1 MADPM
6 ISPTQRRMSDL
17 RIQKAQSIDDGDQ
30 DTITFLKNTLSQH
43 DVQVIN
49 QSISYM
55 NPFLTRRSNDKQQLV
70 FMREVQAN
78 GDITSLEMSLRA
90 LLGCVNNVADS
101 IDAMENDGLEEKSF
115 GNCSTAE
122 SLNKLGATVAA
133 NRSAKQSAAINLR
146 VRDLRRLDFNFNP
159 TEEPSI
165 WVRRHAVMFSVDP
178 IRAIIMGSRIV
189 IVVPPG
195 GMDQILE
202 ILEKYMRGSRS
213 PSPYCHHY
221 CKTHFFTDRV
231 VFHAFYAYLIASKFC
246 VSIFYFQLLLF
257 LCVTLSL

>member
-1 MADPM
+1 MIDPTIM
-6 ISPTQRRMSDL
+6 PSQRRMSDL

-30 DTITFLKNTLSQH
+30 DNITFLKNTLSQH

-101 IDAMENDGLEEKSF
+101 IDAMESDGLEERSF

-122 SLNKLGATVAA
+122 SLNKLGATSVA
-133 NRSAKQSAAINLR
+133 NTSAKQSAAINLR

-202 ILEKYMRGSRS
+202 ILEKYMRGYKSFLGCFS
-213 PSPYCHHY
+213 YY
-221 CKTHFFTDRV
+221 FE
-231 VFHAFYAYLIASKFC
+231 LIRFN
-246 VSIFYFQLLLF
+246 
-257 LCVTLSL
+257 